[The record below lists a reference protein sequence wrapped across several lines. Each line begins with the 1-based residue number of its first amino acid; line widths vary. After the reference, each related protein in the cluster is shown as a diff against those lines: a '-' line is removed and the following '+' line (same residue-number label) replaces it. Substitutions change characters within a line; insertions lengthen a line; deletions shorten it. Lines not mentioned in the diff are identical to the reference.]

1 MRPPANADLQAD
13 WANQAPVRSA
23 AAAAGGEGEAV
34 DVAQVGVRQEEG
46 ARDGGLVGPKIML
59 LEHPVHR
66 PMSAPLPVQVVFAGV
81 DIVVPLL
88 L

>member
-1 MRPPANADLQAD
+1 
-13 WANQAPVRSA
+13 
-23 AAAAGGEGEAV
+23 
-34 DVAQVGVRQEEG
+34 
-46 ARDGGLVGPKIML
+46 ML